1 VAQLRPG
8 EISDVVRTRVGFHI
22 IRLEARQAGT
32 MRPFEEVQEE
42 LKSDIL
48 RDKTERKYQEW
59 LESLRQ
65 QAYIKILSEG

>member
-1 VAQLRPG
+1 MKPDAGPHNIADLTG
-8 EISDVVRTRVGFHI
+8 
-22 IRLEARQAGT
+22 QAAG

-65 QAYIKILSEG
+65 QAYIKILYEG

>member
-1 VAQLRPG
+1 
-8 EISDVVRTRVGFHI
+8 VGLHI

-42 LKSDIL
+42 IKSEIL

-65 QAYIKILSEG
+65 QSYIKILYEG